1 MCDVLFKDIAKFEE
15 EFFHVQQ
22 IKLQRESERGANYRG
37 RGGRGNGRGG
47 HDNRNDR
54 NAEGQGLTE
63 EELAEKASEQL
74 NAALAK
80 CGSSIEERKNVYEKH
95 VKEETKRQREQQN
108 DNKVKKYVDRIQ
120 LGK

>member
-1 MCDVLFKDIAKFEE
+1 M
-15 EFFHVQQ
+15 QQ

-37 RGGRGNGRGG
+37 RGGRGNSRGG

-54 NAEGQGLTE
+54 NTEGQGLTE

-80 CGSSIEERKNVYEKH
+80 CGSSVEERKNVYEKH
-95 VKEETKRQREQQN
+95 VKEETKRQREQ
-108 DNKVKKYVDRIQ
+108 
-120 LGK
+120 